1 MSSIHNQAT
10 IPGRLANLT
19 EGDNLD
25 DLPSRCF
32 ICYCWRDNETLTA
45 TLKSRSALSKNL
57 LVVFVLQKLYALP
70 SENVCHY
77 LKKFGE
83 PAEWIWFC
91 KSCTSKIE
99 DAKGIHKQL
108 LWLEGWFRKVKDK
121 LKDDIK
127 DSVIHRPVDRKRKSM
142 QTNLKITDE
151 LREAV
156 LNQREVDGSG
166 YDELD
171 QPNVSIA
178 DRRGFSNISTSTHP
192 LERSSQ
198 RVKTDAVRSYADPVE
213 QKRSNQL
220 IENLSYSE
228 EDREIKCEQLSP
240 PTSPACVSDDDDEDM
255 DYYPSPL
262 GPDKPDYCHS
272 DTNHTTGVGPYR
284 CEVKDCNF
292 EFQATNDLRIHL
304 FEKHGRF
311 INKGRTRPL
320 EVYEIEKCTVCDLSF
335 PAYSFEMHMK
345 IHHSNQLNSGNE
357 TENGAST
364 MDSTL
369 SSNEISTHWLN
380 LNLKK
385 NNLAKF
391 ECSICLR
398 NQSNQELLDQHLK
411 LHKSSPYNCFVCL
424 SVVKDGN
431 ILYNHMYRC
440 HPEYKTSF
448 SSIKKA
454 TKLNE
459 LEGVNEVVKIVKC
472 SKCTRF
478 LPLAQ
483 MPEHMELHEKSPY
496 RCNICRTV
504 YEDKIKLYS
513 HYCKYHKEKEVEMDK
528 LRIEFG
534 IRKNN
539 KRISIRKERKSTP
552 KTERRKKNEKC
563 SKCTRYIPLSE
574 MPEHMELHEKS
585 PYSCHFCGNVFND
598 KHNLFKHY
606 LKYHNEDKMTL
617 DKIRADLGI
626 QKSMKGR
633 KNSQTKRALE
643 NKATIKYESDSDS
656 NENERDTE
664 PMDDNDDEWKPPQS
678 RQHVTPR
685 VNQKYTERR
694 QYSTEHG
701 EDNPNTGLR
710 NLTDQSR
717 KKIRCPLC
725 VQFECYIDKRE
736 KLCEHLES
744 CKGFDENTNEEFIE
758 LEQFC
763 PVCSNFKCSNA
774 EKSDF
779 IKHLMACRGAI
790 NASSEADIPLYER
803 LYQSN
808 LCPTTKYF
816 NLDTFLAHFVFH
828 KKNIYKCS
836 KCPRR
841 FSLTCSVHTHWKSHH
856 QESMKVQYSRRFFAD
871 FAVPEVPWWC
881 SVCNERFDNEERRD
895 LHLQTMHQKEVSK
908 THICQHCSKGLS
920 CPEELKLHQ
929 GISHVSANRT
939 YNCFVCQERFLTATL
954 RRLHMKGSHDVS
966 NRSGP
971 ERLVCD
977 VCGIECRTKGNLKM
991 HLQIHQE
998 VRDFVCAECGKSFTT
1013 RQFLR
1018 NHKFRDHVPA
1028 DDKINPLTCRI
1039 CKKTFHNKSYL
1050 NKHNMTV
1057 HEKKYSFFCDKCG
1070 NGFLYMC
1077 RLKRHLMIQHGVGE
1091 PLMHICPIE
1100 SCKKTFWSITHF
1112 KNHMA
1117 RHRNEPKYKCRFCG
1131 KDFFCNSRRHR
1142 HEQIHTNAKTK
1153 PYQCEICNKRFPV
1166 RNYLYIH
1173 MKSHRKKQE
1182 EQQTI

>member
-1 MSSIHNQAT
+1 MSSIHNQGT
-10 IPGRLANLT
+10 ITMSKRLGNLT
-19 EGDNLD
+19 KGDDNLD

-32 ICYCWRDNETLTA
+32 ICYCWRDNETLT
-45 TLKSRSALSKNL
+45 TSSKPQSALSKNL
-57 LVVFVLQKLYALP
+57 LVVFVLQKLFALP

-108 LWLEGWFRKVKDK
+108 LWLEGWFRKVKNK

-127 DSVIHRPVDRKRKSM
+127 DSVPHRPVDRKRKSM
-142 QTNLKITDE
+142 QANLKITDE

-156 LNQREVDGSG
+156 LNQKEVDGSG
-166 YDELD
+166 DE
-171 QPNVSIA
+171 PVPHTSRVSIPN
-178 DRRGFSNISTSTHP
+178 RSGFSELSTSAHP

-198 RVKTDAVRSYADPVE
+198 RMKTDAVRGYADRVE

-220 IENLSYSE
+220 IEKSYSE

-255 DYYPSPL
+255 DYYPSSL
-262 GPDKPDYCHS
+262 DPDKSDYCHS
-272 DTNHTTGVGPYR
+272 DATNHTTTTGVGVGPYR

-345 IHHSNQLNSGNE
+345 IHHSKQPNSGNE

-369 SSNEISTHWLN
+369 SSNEICN
-380 LNLKK
+380 LWPNHES
-385 NNLAKF
+385 NPEKF
-391 ECSICLR
+391 ECTICLK
-398 NQSNQELLDQHLK
+398 NQSNQKLLDQHLK

-431 ILYNHMYRC
+431 TLYNHMYRC
-440 HPEYKTSF
+440 HPEYKSSF
-448 SSIKKA
+448 SSSKA
-454 TKLNE
+454 AKLNE
-459 LEGVNEVVKIVKC
+459 LEGVKVYKAVKNVKC
-472 SKCTRF
+472 SKCIRF

-483 MPEHMELHEKSPY
+483 MSEHMELHERSPY
-496 RCNICRTV
+496 HCNICRTV
-504 YEDKIKLYS
+504 YDDKLKLYN
-513 HYCKYHKEKEVEMDK
+513 HFRKYHKEKPVEMDK
-528 LRIEFG
+528 LRIALG
-534 IRKNN
+534 IKKQKNISSIRKA
-539 KRISIRKERKSTP
+539 RISIL

-574 MPEHMELHEKS
+574 MSEHMELHEKS

-598 KHNLFKHY
+598 KQTLSKHY

-617 DKIRADLGI
+617 DKIRTDLGI

-633 KNSQTKRALE
+633 INSQTKHDALE
-643 NKATIKYESDSDS
+643 NKATIEIESDS
-656 NENERDTE
+656 NENEGDTE

-678 RQHVTPR
+678 KHHVTPR
-685 VNQKYTERR
+685 VNQKYTGRR
-694 QYSTEHG
+694 QKSTERG
-701 EDNPNTGLR
+701 EDKPNTGLR
-710 NLTDQSR
+710 KLTDRNR
-717 KKIRCPLC
+717 KKISCPLC
-725 VQFECYIDKRE
+725 VQFQCYIDKRE
-736 KLCEHLES
+736 NLCEHLES

-763 PVCSNFKCSNA
+763 PMCSNFKCSVA

-779 IKHLMACRGAI
+779 IKHLMGCRGATTE
-790 NASSEADIPLYER
+790 SSEAEIPPYER
-803 LYQSN
+803 LYQCN

-816 NLDTFLAHFVFH
+816 NLNTFLKHFVFH
-828 KKNIYKCS
+828 KENIHKCS

-841 FSLTCSVHTHWKSHH
+841 FSLTCSVRRHWKKNH
-856 QESMKVQYSRRFFAD
+856 QESMKVQHSRRFISD
-871 FAVPEVPWWC
+871 FAVPDVPWWC

-908 THICQHCSKGLS
+908 THICQHCSKGFS

-929 GISHVSANRT
+929 GISHVSANSS
-939 YNCFVCQERFLTATL
+939 YNCFICQERFLTATL
-954 RRLHMKGSHDVS
+954 RRLHMNGKH
-966 NRSGP
+966 GP

-977 VCGIECRTKGNLKM
+977 VCGIECRTKGILKM

-1013 RQFLR
+1013 R
-1018 NHKFRDHVPA
+1018 
-1028 DDKINPLTCRI
+1028 
-1039 CKKTFHNKSYL
+1039 
-1050 NKHNMTV
+1050 
-1057 HEKKYSFFCDKCG
+1057 EK
-1070 NGFLYMC
+1070 
-1077 RLKRHLMIQHGVGE
+1077 
-1091 PLMHICPIE
+1091 
-1100 SCKKTFWSITHF
+1100 
-1112 KNHMA
+1112 
-1117 RHRNEPKYKCRFCG
+1117 
-1131 KDFFCNSRRHR
+1131 
-1142 HEQIHTNAKTK
+1142 
-1153 PYQCEICNKRFPV
+1153 
-1166 RNYLYIH
+1166 
-1173 MKSHRKKQE
+1173 
-1182 EQQTI
+1182 